1 MIVGATVVSVIRHG
15 QVAGRPGVYRGSLDE
30 AMTEHGVQQ
39 LRALVTRLATPAFDR
54 IACSPYRRCHD
65 FASAYADETCTSLQV
80 FDAFKELSFGDWEGM
95 TPDEAAQLDPTTH
108 MLFRASGGRVAPP
121 GGETVLQLQTRVAA
135 GWDAWLQGSSGGH
148 RLLVT
153 HAGVMRALLMHLI
166 GLPHAHAYRIALP
179 EVAHFQVSV
188 MAGEA
193 PILLNLNTT
202 REGYAGFVKP
212 LKRQRLR

>member
-1 MIVGATVVSVIRHG
+1 MIAGATLVTVVRHG
-15 QVAGRPGVYRGSLDE
+15 EVAGRAHVYRGAQDDP
-30 AMTEHGVQQ
+30 MTAHGMQQ
-39 LRALVTRLATPAFDR
+39 VRALTLRLATPVFDR
-54 IACSPYRRCHD
+54 VACSPYRRCQD
-65 FASAYADETCTSLQV
+65 FASTYADETSTPLQV
-80 FDAFKELSFGDWEGM
+80 IEAFREISFGDWEGM
-95 TPDEAAQLDPTTH
+95 SPEEVAQIDPATH
-108 MLFRASGGRVAPP
+108 TLFRASAGRVAAP
-121 GGETVLQLQTRVAA
+121 GGETVMQLQTRVAA

-179 EVAHFQVSV
+179 EAAHFQVSV
-188 MAGEA
+188 LAGEA
-193 PILLNLNTT
+193 PVLLNLNAT